1 MFKFLNNQSVID
13 CRSPPKRKRRHHSS
27 PSTTKLSSCCCC
39 DSITC
44 SKQKYNAKN
53 CRSRHH
59 HCRHEPKRKNR
70 MVDVH
75 QKPYILKDKTP
86 SKKRHEIIT
95 IKIDN
100 VPEGSAIVSEKREKH
115 RKSTDNRK
123 DGSRIVCCCFIRKW
137 KEEDH
142 KSLRA
147 SHKSR
152 CFCYCGRREW
162 VMFAFITLIVAFIL
176 AFVFWPRTPLI
187 RIEGAIR
194 TGSTKVLTQTQQGS
208 ERMMMGNVAF
218 ESVWLLNITMDNRR
232 NYLPSTRFNRIQ
244 IFAKDAMT
252 GLLIGKGIQNDDG
265 RVDLPGHTISTV
277 QLPISINYQA
287 RDKSDTTFLNL
298 LRACTNMTL
307 QQQDKQHHHHPLP
320 IQFWFTLYIFG
331 LDWLGYKPSLIATPA
346 TGGFICPL

>member
-1 MFKFLNNQSVID
+1 
-13 CRSPPKRKRRHHSS
+13 
-27 PSTTKLSSCCCC
+27 
-39 DSITC
+39 
-44 SKQKYNAKN
+44 
-53 CRSRHH
+53 
-59 HCRHEPKRKNR
+59 

-75 QKPYILKDKTP
+75 QKPYISNEKTP
-86 SKKRHEIIT
+86 PKKRHENIT
-95 IKIDN
+95 IKIDDIR
-100 VPEGSAIVSEKREKH
+100 EGAVSSDYREKR
-115 RKSTDNRK
+115 RISSDNGK
-123 DGSRIVCCCFIRKW
+123 DGSGVVCCCFIRKW
-137 KEEDH
+137 KEEDS
-142 KSLRA
+142 KAIREKT
-147 SHKSR
+147 SHKRHIR

-162 VMFAFITLIVAFIL
+162 VMFAFITLVVAFIL

-232 NYLPSTRFNRIQ
+232 NYLPTMRFNRIQ

-287 RDKSDTTFLNL
+287 RDKSDSTFLNL
-298 LRACTNMTL
+298 LKACTNMTL
-307 QQQDKQHHHHPLP
+307 QQQDKHHHHHPLP